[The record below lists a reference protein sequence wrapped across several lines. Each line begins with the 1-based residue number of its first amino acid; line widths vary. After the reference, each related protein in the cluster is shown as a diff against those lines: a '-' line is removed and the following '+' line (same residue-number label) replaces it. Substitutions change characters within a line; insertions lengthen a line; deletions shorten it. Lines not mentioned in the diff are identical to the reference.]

1 MASQISKSSEA
12 ANIEFHKVSAGWQTS
27 NSCISRSIAGCT
39 WPLSLIPG
47 HSCLWCVASFIIRRQ
62 QRSCIMMTLMIQE
75 IEELMVTIFMVNDET
90 KMIMNISRNIFKI
103 QVFLMSKLSNILVLQ
118 KINEKYFLRNVFK
131 MESVV
136 WKINNKSY

>member
-1 MASQISKSSEA
+1 
-12 ANIEFHKVSAGWQTS
+12 
-27 NSCISRSIAGCT
+27 
-39 WPLSLIPG
+39 
-47 HSCLWCVASFIIRRQ
+47 
-62 QRSCIMMTLMIQE
+62 
-75 IEELMVTIFMVNDET
+75 MVTIFMVNDET

>member
-1 MASQISKSSEA
+1 
-12 ANIEFHKVSAGWQTS
+12 
-27 NSCISRSIAGCT
+27 
-39 WPLSLIPG
+39 
-47 HSCLWCVASFIIRRQ
+47 
-62 QRSCIMMTLMIQE
+62 
-75 IEELMVTIFMVNDET
+75 MVTIFMVNDET
-90 KMIMNISRNIFKI
+90 EMIMNISRNIFKI